1 MHACLPRCLMPMS
14 MHMCVCV
21 HRGTNAHKC
30 TMKNVR
36 DTHRQEF
43 VRSVCFSFGIVIWIN
58 EYNLI
63 HLYVY
68 SFGQSTATDY
78 CNSRSN
84 STLTIA
90 AVMLTHLALQ
100 LQRKIW

>member
-36 DTHRQEF
+36 DTHKQEF

-63 HLYVY
+63 HLYIRL
-68 SFGQSTATDY
+68 G
-78 CNSRSN
+78 SRQL
-84 STLTIA
+84 LTTVAA
-90 AVMLTHLALQ
+90 AVAAAH
-100 LQRKIW
+100 